1 MTPREEEQLTTDT
14 GSEMGFGV
22 QVILGFFLVF
32 AFCSLAWLMVG
43 NH

>member
-1 MTPREEEQLTTDT
+1 MTPREDEQLITDT

-22 QVILGFFLVF
+22 QVILGFFLVV
-32 AFCSLAWLMVG
+32 AFCSLAWLLVG